1 MATPFRTAMTMG
13 MFSLVIFAVVILSG
27 YSALFGNYL
36 DDMSEVSGGEYEIH
50 ACSLSLKHI

>member
-1 MATPFRTAMTMG
+1 MTMG

-36 DDMSEVSGGEYEIH
+36 DDISEEAGGEYEIL
-50 ACSLSLKHI
+50 AFSSSE